1 MQAVIL
7 YRYARADG
15 GITASPVAPTD
26 GIAYD
31 ILYRLIAD
39 DGKVLTNGT
48 ITTACVDAASST
60 GWAEIDDPGGTGEAG
75 EKAAAFDILMG
86 VSK

>member
-48 ITTACVDAASST
+48 STTACVDSASPD
-60 GWAEIDDPGGTGEAG
+60 GWSEIDDPGETGETE
-75 EKAAAFDILMG
+75 EKAEAFDILMG

>member
-1 MQAVIL
+1 MQKVTI
-7 YRYARADG
+7 YRYTRADG

-31 ILYRLIAD
+31 IRYRLIAD

-48 ITTACVDAASST
+48 STTACVDAASST
-60 GWAEIDDPGGTGEAG
+60 GWAEIDDPGETSETE
-75 EKAAAFDILMG
+75 EKAEAFDILMG

>member
-1 MQAVIL
+1 MQTVTI

-31 ILYRLIAD
+31 IRYRLIAD
-39 DGKVLTNGT
+39 DGKVLTDGT
-48 ITTACVDAASST
+48 STTACVDAASPT
-60 GWAEIDDPGGTGEAG
+60 GWAEIDDPGETSETE
-75 EKAAAFDILMG
+75 EKAEAFDILMG

>member
-60 GWAEIDDPGGTGEAG
+60 GWAEIDDPGETSEAD